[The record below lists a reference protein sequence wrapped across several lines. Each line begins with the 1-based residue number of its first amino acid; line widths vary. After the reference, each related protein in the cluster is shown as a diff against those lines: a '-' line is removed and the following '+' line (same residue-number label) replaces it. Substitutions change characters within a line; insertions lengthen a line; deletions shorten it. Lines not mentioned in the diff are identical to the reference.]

1 MHNKYLRE
9 RAHYRKMRDSRRRP
23 GHPQYMESPE
33 VEKNFRGYYMGEP
46 AQYGYSHSN
55 DYGRGRD
62 YNDYARGRDYNDYN
76 RGGRRDYNDYNDYGR
91 SRDYND
97 YGYDYGYDSRDYND
111 GRRGRRRDYGY
122 DYSEEDEEEKE
133 YKEGLHH
140 FIEKLKRQDK
150 FNLSKEQVISHAKSM
165 GVKFD
170 KYDEEEF
177 YATYLM
183 MISDYKDMGN
193 EPAFFVKMAKK
204 FLEDEDSERQGSEKL
219 CAYLYEV
226 VMPSQ
231 K

>member
-9 RAHYRKMRDSRRRP
+9 RSHNRRMRDSRRRP
-23 GHPQYMESPE
+23 DHPRYMESPE
-33 VEKNFRGYYMGEP
+33 VEKRFIGYHGGEP

-55 DYGRGRD
+55 RMDYESYDSRRGRM
-62 YNDYARGRDYNDYN
+62 
-76 RGGRRDYNDYNDYGR
+76 
-91 SRDYND
+91 SRDYDD
-97 YGYDYGYDSRDYND
+97 YRDYRDYGDYRRSEGYDYGY
-111 GRRGRRRDYGY
+111 GRNYDYG
-122 DYSEEDEEEKE
+122 EDEDERE

-140 FIEKLKRQDK
+140 FIERLKRQDK

-170 KYDEEEF
+170 RYDEDEF